1 MCYKKKDMKYRA
13 FNPALVSKVNIIRD
27 FTLEMYGYTLTE
39 DKYLSLVRSR
49 SSTFDRLLCEFT
61 NEKYKPVNPQNLNLH
76 RWSLEDR
83 EKTKNETEYP
93 W

>member
-1 MCYKKKDMKYRA
+1 MKYRV

-27 FTLEMYGYTLTE
+27 FTLEMYGYSLTE
-39 DKYLSLVRSR
+39 DTYLSLARSR
-49 SSTFDRLLCEFT
+49 SATFDRLLCEFT

-83 EKTKNETEYP
+83 EKTKNESEYP

>member
-1 MCYKKKDMKYRA
+1 MKYRV

-39 DKYLSLVRSR
+39 DTYLSLVRSR

-83 EKTKNETEYP
+83 EKTKNESEYP